1 MRKLVALAL
10 AAFTVHWLAER
21 SRARRHAQDT
31 PQARPEPITRWEG
44 EGGNA
49 AMQQPMAGGPSMP
62 TP

>member
-21 SRARRHAQDT
+21 SRARRHAEET

-44 EGGNA
+44 EGGNTA
-49 AMQQPMAGGPSMP
+49 VRRPTPDGPSMSGL
-62 TP
+62 